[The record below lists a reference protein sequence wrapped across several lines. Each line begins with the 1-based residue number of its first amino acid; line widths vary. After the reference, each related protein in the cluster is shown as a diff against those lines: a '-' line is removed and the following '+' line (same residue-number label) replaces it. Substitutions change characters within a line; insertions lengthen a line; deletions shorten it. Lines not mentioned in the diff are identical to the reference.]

1 MVDDEI
7 LVREAI
13 RDKIKWEELGFTLV
27 GDCENGKEA
36 IQFLQKQPV
45 DVVLT
50 DIYMPYI
57 DGLSLSRHILEEHSE
72 IAVIILS
79 GHSDFEYARE
89 ALKYNVVEYILKPVT
104 AKELSAV
111 LTKMKGTLDEKH
123 QEKERFSQL
132 TETSRIYKRNENYIL
147 SKILSNLIKGS
158 IDVATAL
165 RDLSDLDIQIK
176 GECYRVAIIEIE
188 DGERFDSEDEEKR
201 KRDKASES
209 YAITN
214 IAGEII
220 GRNQLGTA
228 FRDAENL
235 INLLFYSEQV
245 EDFNA
250 LVSQTCQQILFEVNR
265 ASEEIKLAIGIGTCV
280 KTLEELHHS
289 YHQACDGLSYLQLK
303 KDDVIIDM
311 EQILR
316 SKKEH
321 QTLLAIDYLYKN
333 YSNCDL
339 TLKDVCEHLGM
350 SASYFSSI
358 FKKDTG
364 TTFLKYLNH
373 IRMEK
378 AMKLLRE
385 TDLRNYEIAEKVGF
399 SDPHY
404 FTIAFKK
411 MTGETPQKYGREN
424 QGDQ

>member
-1 MVDDEI
+1 MDDEI

-36 IQFLQKQPV
+36 IQFLQEQPV

-50 DIYMPYI
+50 DIYMPYV
-57 DGLSLSRHILEEHSE
+57 DGLSLSKHIYEEHLE

-111 LTKMKGTLDEKH
+111 LIKMKGKLDEKYR
-123 QEKERFSQL
+123 EKERFSQL
-132 TETSRIYKRNENYIL
+132 TETSRIYKRNENYII
-147 SKILSNLIKGS
+147 SKILSNLVKGS

-165 RDLSDLDIQIK
+165 GDLSELDIHMN
-176 GECYRVAIIEIE
+176 GEFYRVAIIEIE
-188 DGERFDSEDEEKR
+188 DGERFDSEDEEKK
-201 KRDKASES
+201 KRDRASES

-220 GRNQLGTA
+220 GMNKLGTA

-235 INLLFYSEQV
+235 INLLFYSDRG
-245 EDFNA
+245 EDFNT
-250 LVSQTCQQILFEVNR
+250 LVPKICQQILLEVNR
-265 ASEEIKLAIGIGTCV
+265 ASEEIKLRIGIGTCV
-280 KTLEELHHS
+280 NTLEELNKS
-289 YHQACDGLSYLQLK
+289 YHNACDGLSYLQLK
-303 KDDVIIDM
+303 KDNAIVNM

-333 YSNCDL
+333 YSNCNL

-350 SASYFSSI
+350 STSYFSSI

-364 TTFLKYLNH
+364 MTFLKYLNH

-378 AMKLLRE
+378 AKQLLRE

-411 MTGETPQKYGREN
+411 MTGETPQKYAREN
-424 QGDQ
+424 QSDQ